1 MTSVDDEHRLAEQR
15 SEEIR
20 KQTEEYVVPAS
31 EADFIEIARRT
42 NGMVA
47 FNHYQPAVVQWNWH
61 KNTLQWVGFD
71 EEKKLHIK
79 IEQEDQVKDLSSY
92 GIVMGLNYVAFVEK
106 DPNEEGLLKAY
117 IATRDNLTVIQQPSS
132 MFVPFFEQA
141 ASLGLGRSDSGEQ
154 GSAAGNSG
162 VTE

>member
-1 MTSVDDEHRLAEQR
+1 
-15 SEEIR
+15 
-20 KQTEEYVVPAS
+20 
-31 EADFIEIARRT
+31 
-42 NGMVA
+42 
-47 FNHYQPAVVQWNWH
+47 
-61 KNTLQWVGFD
+61 
-71 EEKKLHIK
+71 
-79 IEQEDQVKDLSSY
+79 
-92 GIVMGLNYVAFVEK
+92 MGLNYVAFVEK